1 MRLIF
6 IKAYIYINN
15 GLMTTKLNL
24 TINEST
30 AKAIKAYAEK
40 KKISVSKL
48 AEEYFR
54 KLAAN
59 EDGNKTQ
66 QKSFVEKYAGIA
78 TNELTIDIDSV
89 KDQYLKEKYGL

>member
-1 MRLIF
+1 
-6 IKAYIYINN
+6 
-15 GLMTTKLNL
+15 MTTKLNL

-54 KLAAN
+54 KIAAN
-59 EDGNKTQ
+59 EDDDKIQ

-78 TNELTIDIDSV
+78 TNGLPINIEV
-89 KDQYLKEKYGL
+89 EKDEYLKEKYGS